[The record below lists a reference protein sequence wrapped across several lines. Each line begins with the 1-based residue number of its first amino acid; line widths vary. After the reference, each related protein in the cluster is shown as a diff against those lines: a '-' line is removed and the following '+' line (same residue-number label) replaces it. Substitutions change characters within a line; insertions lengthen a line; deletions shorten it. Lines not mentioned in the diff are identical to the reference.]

1 MLIRA
6 VAVAG
11 GRVATC
17 FKFCVLGGGVVEY
30 KYWRKEYCRD
40 VHGTMECIWCHQKG
54 VLRGGEGG
62 LMLELAARLLVSGAE
77 KGMLIRRTAENER

>member
-1 MLIRA
+1 LLPLLPLLGGHAGRSNIVLSNEAWSVLVFLAFMLIRA
-6 VAVAG
+6 MAVAG

-40 VHGTMECIWCHQKG
+40 VHGTM
-54 VLRGGEGG
+54 
-62 LMLELAARLLVSGAE
+62 
-77 KGMLIRRTAENER
+77 